1 MKYIIRFAFSWVL
14 VMLFSCNKTT
24 IVDTPEQVGIS
35 TVTYYVVL
43 TLKGPAVESLVLG
56 TAYVDSGVT
65 ALENGQPVQYTTSGT
80 VDINTVGL
88 YPIVYTAVNKDGY
101 PSSITRIV
109 GVIASAPLPGV
120 DLSGTYANVG
130 SLALTADISNPA
142 SGIFYTTNA
151 WGGASA
157 FILPM
162 YFFCSDGINITVPTQ
177 IAAGQTVDGTGTY
190 VAGLITWD
198 LTLHAPPPPIERV
211 KKWQKQ

>member
-14 VMLFSCNKTT
+14 VMMFSCNKTT

-43 TLKGPAVESLVLG
+43 TLKGPAVESIVVG
-56 TAYVDSGVT
+56 TPYVDSGVI
-65 ALENGQPVQYTTSGT
+65 ALENGQPVKYTTSGT
-80 VDINTVGL
+80 VDNNTVGL

-101 PSSITRIV
+101 PSSISRQV
-109 GVIASAPLPGV
+109 AVIASAPLPGV

-130 SLALTADISNPA
+130 SLSLTADITNPA
-142 SGIFYTTNA
+142 SGVFYTTNA

-157 FILPM
+157 FVLPM
-162 YFFCSDGINITVPTQ
+162 YFFTSDGINITVPKQ
-177 IAAGQTVDGTGTY
+177 ASAGETVDGSGTY

-198 LTLHAPPPPIERV
+198 LTLHESPPIERV